1 LRPEL
6 PSFIQLRRRVGT
18 SRAGVLVQLTAEVG
32 EAAPVAGRRP
42 RQAAEAARYGLLR
55 RLAPALKHDMVVNLQ
70 AVAMMAEVLNA
81 RLERGLPPPADLQ
94 TSISKL
100 NRLARDAVMNCLKVA
115 SWLQPPEDEGIP
127 LNDGVNECLALVASN
142 FNFRG
147 FAVEKEL
154 PATDF
159 QVSRVAVRHL
169 LTAALITLT
178 DAVSCPCEV
187 RIKAEVVAGFA
198 ELSVRVAPRRDI
210 EGLPFEPGYRQLDW
224 NDVQALANAE
234 YVELVRGADQIVLR
248 MPRAV
253 ATAPLQIAPV

>member
-1 LRPEL
+1 M
-6 PSFIQLRRRVGT
+6 QV
-18 SRAGVLVQLTAEVG
+18 TAEAG
-32 EAAPVAGRRP
+32 EHGTAAARRP
-42 RQAAEAARYGLLR
+42 RLAAEAARYGVLR

-94 TSISKL
+94 TSMSKL

-115 SWLQPPEDEGIP
+115 SWLQPVEDEGIR
-127 LNDGVNECLALVASN
+127 LGDGVDECLALLTSN

-147 FAVEKEL
+147 FTVEKEI
-154 PATDF
+154 PPTEF
-159 QVSRVAVRHL
+159 QVSRVALHHL
-169 LTAALITLT
+169 LAAALITLT
-178 DAVSCPCEV
+178 DAMSGPCEV

-198 ELSVRVAPRRDI
+198 ELSVRVAPRRGA
-210 EGLPFEPGYRQLDW
+210 EGLPFEPSYRQLDW
-224 NDVQALANAE
+224 NDVQALANVE
-234 YVELVRGADQIVLR
+234 FVELVREADQVVLR